1 MSGATWDQ
9 RQPTDWLASNGRW
22 YPESKKPQRW
32 STSALPPAPGH
43 GGVGSILRRYADAA
57 AKPTP
62 NGPGNS
68 ESPNGP
74 GNSESKSDSHAVVRT
89 GRGVADATVTAQRTY
104 APPVSAGAPP
114 PPALGT
120 SADIPAPPGRIRN
133 EQASGDDDPR
143 PPAPA
148 KVKTPYTPPPSGS
161 AATEVSGSFDVV
173 AGDLGAVL
181 GSARKRIKKAINDSA
196 NS

>member
-1 MSGATWDQ
+1 MSGVTWEE
-9 RQPTDWLASNGRW
+9 RNPTDWLASNGRW
-22 YPESKKPQRW
+22 YPESKYPHRW
-32 STSALPPAPGH
+32 FTSALPPAPGH

-57 AKPTP
+57 TTPSPTGSTP
-62 NGPGNS
+62 S
-68 ESPNGP
+68 GP

-104 APPVSAGAPP
+104 APSVSAGAPP

-120 SADIPAPPGRIRN
+120 SAGIPAPPGRIRD

-143 PPAPA
+143 PPAPT
-148 KVKTPYTPPPSGS
+148 KVNTPYIRPPSGS
-161 AATEVSGSFDVV
+161 AAMETSGSFDVV
-173 AGDLGAVL
+173 AGDLGRVL
-181 GSARKRIKKAINDSA
+181 GSARRRIEKAINDSA